1 MAASR
6 RRTTRAGRL
15 PWERYDSERVAS
27 AFSGRI
33 RPVGGDV
40 MSAVVGFVIASG
52 VQGGDAPAPAH
63 ETILIGIIVVAMV
76 LAFGLIAL
84 YLRRQ
89 HRRPKPVT
97 DQWQALAVMGELCA
111 HGWQAHIT
119 LYGWGAPVPED
130 APASRVPLVELE
142 WKQFEEESGQV
153 RVARRVWAPTIA
165 GALQS
170 MLDDRVTDLTLEQI
184 EQGLEG
190 DEEEEW

>member
-1 MAASR
+1 M
-6 RRTTRAGRL
+6 T
-15 PWERYDSERVAS
+15 
-27 AFSGRI
+27 
-33 RPVGGDV
+33 
-40 MSAVVGFVIASG
+40 AVVGFVIASG
-52 VQGGDAPAPAH
+52 VQGGHAPAPAH
-63 ETILIGIIVVAMV
+63 ETILIGVIIVAMV

-142 WKQFEEESGQV
+142 WKQFDEEPGRV
-153 RVARRVWAPTIA
+153 VVARRVWAPTISE
-165 GALQS
+165 ALQT
-170 MLDDRVTDLTLEQI
+170 MVDDRRTDITFEQI
-184 EQGLEG
+184 EQAVAE
-190 DEEEEW
+190 DDDVWWND